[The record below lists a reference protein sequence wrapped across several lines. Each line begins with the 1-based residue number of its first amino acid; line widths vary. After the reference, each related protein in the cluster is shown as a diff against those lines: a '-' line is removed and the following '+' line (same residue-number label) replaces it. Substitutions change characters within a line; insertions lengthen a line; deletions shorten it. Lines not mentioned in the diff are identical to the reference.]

1 MAINTALPLKSIM
14 SQIFPATTDA
24 IAKAAAIL
32 KDGGLVAFPTE
43 TVYGLGAD
51 ATSDEAVL
59 GIFAAKNRPA
69 VNPLIVHVTDWQM
82 VEDYAETNARAKL
95 LAASFWPGPLSII
108 LKRKKDTK
116 LAQAVSAELDSVAL
130 RAPAHPVAQQL
141 IAALGRPIAAPS
153 ANRSGSLSPTS
164 PLHVEKSLGDAVPM
178 ILAGGKC
185 TIGLESTV
193 IDMSTDTP
201 TVLRAGFILPETI
214 ADVLGEEVQTTYDTV
229 TEGTND
235 APLSPGQLLRHYAPD
250 TPLRLQAVDVAEGEA
265 LLAFGSTRFMS
276 LRGKAHV
283 PEEDIF
289 NLSKTGDLTEAAAN
303 LFAMLHEID
312 QKGYKGIAVMDIPET
327 GLGIAVNDR
336 LRRAARAQQ

>member
-1 MAINTALPLKSIM
+1 M
-14 SQIFPATTDA
+14 SKIFPATKDA
-24 IAKAAAIL
+24 IEKAATLL
-32 KDGGLVAFPTE
+32 KDGAVVAFPTE

-51 ATSDEAVL
+51 ATSEQAVL

-69 VNPLIVHVTDWQM
+69 VNPLIVHVTDWAM

-116 LAQAVSAELDSVAL
+116 LAEAVSAGLDSVAL

-153 ANRSGSLSPTS
+153 ANRSGTLSPTS

-185 TIGLESTV
+185 AIGLESTV
-193 IDMSTDTP
+193 VDMTTETP
-201 TVLRAGFILPETI
+201 TVPESIT
-214 ADVLGEEVQTTYDTV
+214 AVLGEEVQTAYEYVADENTA
-229 TEGTND
+229 
-235 APLSPGQLLRHYAPD
+235 APHSPGQLLRHYAPD
-250 TPLRLQAVDVAEGEA
+250 TPLRLKAVDITEGEA

-276 LRGKAHV
+276 LRDTGHV
-283 PEEDIF
+283 PEQDIF
-289 NLSKTGDLTEAAAN
+289 NLSQTGDLTEAAAN

-312 QKGYKGIAVMDIPET
+312 QKGYKGIAVMDIPAT

>member
-1 MAINTALPLKSIM
+1 MMNR
-14 SQIFPATTDA
+14 IFPATKDA
-24 IAKAAAIL
+24 IEKAVGIL

-69 VNPLIVHVTDWQM
+69 INPLIVHVTDWKM
-82 VEDYAETNARAKL
+82 VETYAETDARAKL

-108 LKRKKDTK
+108 LKRKAGAK
-116 LAQAVSAELDSVAL
+116 LAQAVSAGLDTVAL

-153 ANRSGSLSPTS
+153 ANRSGTLSPTS

-185 TIGLESTV
+185 AIGLESTV
-193 IDMSTDTP
+193 IDMTADIP

-214 ADVLGEEVQTTYDTV
+214 ADILGEDVHTGYEQV
-229 TEGTND
+229 TDGKDN
-235 APLSPGQLLRHYAPD
+235 APHSPGQLLRHYAPE
-250 TPLRLQAVDVAEGEA
+250 TPLRLKAIDVAEGEA
-265 LLAFGSTRFMS
+265 LLAFGRTQFMS
-276 LRGKAHV
+276 LRSKGHV
-283 PEEDIF
+283 PENDIF
-289 NLSKTGDLTEAAAN
+289 NLSETGDLNETAAN
-303 LFAMLHEID
+303 LFAMLHDID
-312 QKGYKGIAVMDIPET
+312 QKGYKGIAVMDIPEI

-336 LRRAARAQQ
+336 LRRAARAQHKEEDAGK

>member
-1 MAINTALPLKSIM
+1 M
-14 SQIFPATTDA
+14 SKIFPATKDA
-24 IAKAAAIL
+24 IEKAATLL
-32 KDGGLVAFPTE
+32 KDGAVVAFPTE

-51 ATSDEAVL
+51 ATSEEAVL

-69 VNPLIVHVTDWQM
+69 VNPLIVHVTDWKM
-82 VEDYAETNARAKL
+82 AEDYAETNARAKL

-116 LAQAVSAELDSVAL
+116 LAQAVSAGLDSVAL

-153 ANRSGSLSPTS
+153 ANRSGTLSPTS

-185 TIGLESTV
+185 AIGLESTV
-193 IDMSTDTP
+193 VDMTTETP
-201 TVLRAGFILPETI
+201 TVLRAGFILPESIT
-214 ADVLGEEVQTTYDTV
+214 AVLGEEVQTAYEYVADENTA
-229 TEGTND
+229 
-235 APLSPGQLLRHYAPD
+235 APHSPGQLLRHYAPD
-250 TPLRLQAVDVAEGEA
+250 TPLRLKAVDITEGEA

-276 LRGKAHV
+276 LRDTGHV
-283 PEEDIF
+283 PEQDIF

-312 QKGYKGIAVMDIPET
+312 QKGYKGIAVMDIPAT